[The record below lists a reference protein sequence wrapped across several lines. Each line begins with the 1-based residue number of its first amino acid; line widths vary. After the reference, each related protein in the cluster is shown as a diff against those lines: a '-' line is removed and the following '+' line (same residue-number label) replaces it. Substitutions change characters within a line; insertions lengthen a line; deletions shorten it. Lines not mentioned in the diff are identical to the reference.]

1 MKVERLEWNTGWDF
15 LVALRKIKVNSQ
27 NWQVFTWSTN
37 YNEFTADKHLFT
49 CSNDKKENWRKTYMN
64 IFAPKHKWNKFIK
77 GKLMINLWSNAQ
89 MVYAKVIYTEIKKD

>member
-1 MKVERLEWNTGWDF
+1 
-15 LVALRKIKVNSQ
+15 
-27 NWQVFTWSTN
+27 
-37 YNEFTADKHLFT
+37 
-49 CSNDKKENWRKTYMN
+49 MN